1 MILNYRC
8 MEKMINEY
16 GMVVEA
22 GQIKKAG
29 QKEVGQRTVGNRV
42 ERQSIIAQRFPEHGG
57 NQPNIHDHGERP
69 CRRET
74 R

>member
-8 MEKMINEY
+8 MEKIINEY

-29 QKEVGQRTVGNRV
+29 QKEVGQSNIGQRTVG
-42 ERQSIIAQRFPEHGG
+42 IG
-57 NQPNIHDHGERP
+57 
-69 CRRET
+69 T
-74 R
+74 RME